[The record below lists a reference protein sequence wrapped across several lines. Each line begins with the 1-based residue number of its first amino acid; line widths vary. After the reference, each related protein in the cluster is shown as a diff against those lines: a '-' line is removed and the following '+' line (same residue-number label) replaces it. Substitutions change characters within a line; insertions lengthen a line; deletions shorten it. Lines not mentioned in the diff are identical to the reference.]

1 MLSPELQ
8 ATLQRAVDDVRER
21 RHEYLTLEHLL
32 LAILND
38 PTGVDIVRKCGGDVE
53 RLRGELDRFLS
64 EEVEELPEE
73 EESNIDQTIALQRVL
88 QRALMHVQA
97 AGRQQ
102 MTTGN
107 VIAAMFREKD
117 SHAVYLLEKQGV
129 TRFDV
134 INYISHGVSKVAS
147 PQPMV
152 PRSKGVQDDG
162 EEDNKVA
169 TPLEAFCAILTQRAR
184 AGKINPLIGRA
195 DELERMIQVLSRRRK
210 NNPLLIG
217 EPGVG
222 KTALAEGLALR
233 IVDGQVPQPL
243 LEARVYSL
251 DMTAVLAGTRYR
263 GDFEERLKAV
273 MKVLIGDPKAILFTE
288 ETHNII
294 GAGATSGGTMDAANI
309 LKPPLANGELRCIGS
324 TTFKDY
330 RQAFERDRA
339 LARRFQRIDVGEPTV
354 PEAIEILKGL
364 RSRYEEH
371 HNVKY
376 SDPAIEAAVELSARH
391 ISDSHLP
398 DKAID
403 VIDEAGAR
411 ARLMPDDQRP
421 PGTDTAHLG
430 AVVPTIACTP

>member
-1 MLSPELQ
+1 MRNTMLSPELQ
-8 ATLQRAVDDVRER
+8 STIQRAVDDVRGR

-32 LAILND
+32 LSMLDD
-38 PTGVDIVRKCGGDVE
+38 PSGVDILTKCGGDIE
-53 RLRGELDRFLS
+53 KMRGELERFLA
-64 EEVEELPEE
+64 EQAEELPEDE
-73 EESNIDQTIALQRVL
+73 DSGPDQTLAFQRVL
-88 QRALMHVQA
+88 QRAAMHVQA

-107 VIAAMFREKD
+107 VLASMFRERD
-117 SHAVYLLEKQGV
+117 SHAVYVLEKQGI

-134 INYISHGVSKVAS
+134 INYISHGVSKVDAGG
-147 PQPMV
+147 PVV
-152 PRSKGVQDDG
+152 PRVRGVEDDG
-162 EEDNKVA
+162 ESDGKVA
-169 TPLEAFCAILTQRAR
+169 NPLESFCVDLTQRAR
-184 AGKINPLIGRA
+184 EGKIDPMIGRA

-233 IVDGQVPQPL
+233 IVDGKVPQPL
-243 LEARVYSL
+243 LDAKVYSL

-273 MKVLIGDPKAILFTE
+273 MKVLIGDPKSILFIDE
-288 ETHNII
+288 IHNII

-309 LKPPLANGELRCIGS
+309 LKPPLSNGELRCIGS

-354 PEAIEILKGL
+354 P
-364 RSRYEEH
+364 
-371 HNVKY
+371 
-376 SDPAIEAAVELSARH
+376 
-391 ISDSHLP
+391 
-398 DKAID
+398 
-403 VIDEAGAR
+403 
-411 ARLMPDDQRP
+411 
-421 PGTDTAHLG
+421 
-430 AVVPTIACTP
+430 